1 LGDAGN
7 IESTARDH
15 LGMGMPANIRILV
28 VQP

>member
-15 LGMGMPANIRILV
+15 LGMRTPANIRILV